1 MAALILGLI
10 LVIGIHS
17 LKIAA
22 PAWRAGLV
30 ARLGEGAYRG
40 VYSLVSGLGLVLIV
54 WGFALAWE
62 NPVFLYTPP
71 SWGRHLAMGLMV
83 LALILVF
90 ASLFPAVWIR
100 RIVAHPLLAAT
111 MLWALAHLFA
121 NGDLAGVVLFAAFLA
136 WAAVD
141 FFFQPPAAT
150 GAKNGNAFGMWDIAA
165 IVAGIALYSALLAG
179 LHFWLFGVS
188 PIA

>member
-1 MAALILGLI
+1 MAALILGLV

-17 LKIAA
+17 LKIVA

-30 ARLGEGAYRG
+30 ARLGEGPYRG
-40 VYSLVSGLGLVLIV
+40 AYSVVSALGLLLIV
-54 WGFALAWE
+54 WGFTLAWE
-62 NPVFLYTPP
+62 NPVVLYTPP
-71 SWGRHLAMGLMV
+71 NWGRHLAMAMML

-90 ASLFPAVWIR
+90 ASLFPAGWIK
-100 RIVAHPLLAAT
+100 RIVVHLLLVAT
-111 MLWALAHLFA
+111 MLWALSHLFA
-121 NGDLAGVVLFAAFLA
+121 NGDLAGVVIFAAFLI
-136 WAAVD
+136 WAVVD
-141 FFFQPPAAT
+141 RVFQPST
-150 GAKNGNAFGMWDIAA
+150 TSSTKNAFGMWDIAA

>member
-1 MAALILGLI
+1 MAALILGLV

-17 LKIAA
+17 LKIVA

-30 ARLGEGAYRG
+30 ARLGEGTFRG
-40 VYSLVSGLGLVLIV
+40 VYSLISALGLVLVV

-62 NPVFLYTPP
+62 NPVFIYTPP
-71 SWGRHLAMGLMV
+71 SWGRHLAMALML

-90 ASLFPAVWIR
+90 ASLFPAGWIK
-100 RIVAHPLLAAT
+100 RIIVHPLVTAT

-121 NGDLAGVVLFAAFLA
+121 NGDLAGVVIFAAFLI
-136 WAAVD
+136 WAVVD
-141 FFFQPPAAT
+141 RVFQPST
-150 GAKNGNAFGMWDIAA
+150 TTSAKTGNAFEIWDIAA
-165 IVAGIALYSALLAG
+165 IVAGIALYAALLAG